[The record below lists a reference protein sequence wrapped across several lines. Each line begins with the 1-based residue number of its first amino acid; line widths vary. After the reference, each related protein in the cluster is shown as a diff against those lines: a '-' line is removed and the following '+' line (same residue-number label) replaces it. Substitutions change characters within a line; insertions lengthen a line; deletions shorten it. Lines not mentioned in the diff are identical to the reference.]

1 MSFGFQVRK
10 DTWDETGDMP
20 VRTIQAV
27 DLYEVSAV
35 AFPAYDDTSIAL
47 RSLDDAREAK
57 KVIGKRNSEAAERRI
72 AARKAETEMRLRG
85 ISPAKK

>member
-1 MSFGFQVRK
+1 
-10 DTWDETGDMP
+10 MP

-47 RSLDDAREAK
+47 RSLEDDREARK
-57 KVIGKRNSEAAERRI
+57 AIGKRNSEAAERRI
-72 AARKAETEMRLRG
+72 AARKAEAEMRLRG